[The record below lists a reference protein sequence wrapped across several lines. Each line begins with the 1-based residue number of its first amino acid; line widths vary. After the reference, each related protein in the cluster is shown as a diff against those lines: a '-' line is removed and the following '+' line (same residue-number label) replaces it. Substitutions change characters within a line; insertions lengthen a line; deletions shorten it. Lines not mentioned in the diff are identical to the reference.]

1 MAPNPFSDA
10 LQSNDLNTL
19 IQLLKDNPS
28 WDTVYNISVALHH
41 LSFEDPSK
49 IDGYTT
55 TLAALQKSRDVPNID
70 FKRNGKEELNA
81 FWDVFQAQM
90 YNVITGV
97 FGDRK
102 VTAINPTNDYLIAS
116 MLSGSA
122 IHNEL
127 CVSSAQIG
135 EVTQG
140 LQFPESEY
148 KDHYKPKQY
157 EVNAVGACIQVL
169 AAGQAILKTNKLHE
183 SELKERIL
191 AIGEV
196 VKSPVGNVIVQVS
209 MVIRFK
215 IS

>member
-1 MAPNPFSDA
+1 VS
-10 LQSNDLNTL
+10 
-19 IQLLKDNPS
+19 
-28 WDTVYNISVALHH
+28 
-41 LSFEDPSK
+41 
-49 IDGYTT
+49 
-55 TLAALQKSRDVPNID
+55 
-70 FKRNGKEELNA
+70 
-81 FWDVFQAQM
+81 
-90 YNVITGV
+90 
-97 FGDRK
+97 
-102 VTAINPTNDYLIAS
+102 AINPTNDYLIAS

-127 CVSSAQIG
+127 CVSSVQVG

-140 LQFPESEY
+140 LQFPESKY

-209 MVIRFK
+209 KIIQFK
-215 IS
+215 IRGLMTIL